1 MNNKN
6 HSVSE
11 QGHDN
16 CLPLRCSF
24 VVVLISAIHS
34 FARLSHRVY
43 ARSGANLGKHLLQ
56 VLISVGVNLGRNTV
70 VLATIMTHTIRNEY
84 IIAYFNLE
92 VMNRLG
98 IFLLEVCDI

>member
-11 QGHDN
+11 QGRDN
-16 CLPLRCSF
+16 CLPLRF
-24 VVVLISAIHS
+24 LFVVLISAIHYYMHDS
-34 FARLSHRVY
+34 VIVFMHVLVPTWGRHLS
-43 ARSGANLGKHLLQ
+43 Q
-56 VLISVGVNLGRNTV
+56 VLISVGVNLGQNTV
-70 VLATIMTHTIRNEY
+70 VLATIMTHTIRNEC

-98 IFLLEVCDI
+98 IFLLEVYDI